1 MLAAPQAHFNERW
14 NDALLTE
21 GGLNEYQ
28 FAVFSKARLRSA
40 ATALIEAEPK
50 YPETG

>member
-1 MLAAPQAHFNERW
+1 MATLAVYPVIP
-14 NDALLTE
+14 LLAE

-28 FAVFSKARLRSA
+28 FAVFSKGTLRSA
-40 ATALIEAEPK
+40 ATALVEAEPK